1 MNTNDW
7 LTALKPLIQNKIILL
22 AIGIIILNYLY
33 KIILFLIE
41 RNKNYEL
48 KDIDSMTG
56 EKFEH
61 YFANLL
67 RKLEYKKVKV
77 TQYQGDQGIDV
88 LAQNESKKIG
98 YQCKRYK
105 KNVGNKAVQEAH
117 AGKSY
122 YDLNDVFVVTNSYF
136 TKSAKELA
144 HKTGVK
150 LIDRDELY
158 KMIKKTVRNNSIE
171 NTKTIPENNQ
181 K

>member
-1 MNTNDW
+1 MNTNNW
-7 LTALKPLIQNKIILL
+7 LAGLKPLLENKVIWL
-22 AIGIIILNYLY
+22 AIGIIILSYVH
-33 KIILFLIE
+33 KIILLVLE

-48 KDIDSMTG
+48 KDIDLMTG

-67 RKLEYKKVKV
+67 RKSNYKKVKV

-88 LAQNESKKIG
+88 LAQKENRKIG

-122 YDLNDVFVVTNSYF
+122 YNLAEVYVVTNRYF

-144 HKTGVK
+144 HKTGVQ
-150 LIDRDELY
+150 LIDRDGLY
-158 KMIKKTVRNNSIE
+158 KMVRNV
-171 NTKTIPENNQ
+171 TD
-181 K
+181 

>member
-1 MNTNDW
+1 MFIGEYMNTSDW
-7 LTALKPLIQNKIILL
+7 LALVKPLLENKVIWLVV
-22 AIGIIILNYLY
+22 GIMLLNYIY
-33 KIILFLIE
+33 KIITFFIE

-48 KDIDSMTG
+48 KDIDQMTG

-61 YFANLL
+61 YFANVL
-67 RKLEYKKVKV
+67 RKSDYKKVKV

-88 LAQNESKKIG
+88 LAQKENRKIG

-117 AGKSY
+117 AGKSF
-122 YDLNDVFVVTNSYF
+122 YDLEDVYVVTNSYF

-144 HKTGVK
+144 HKTGVY

-158 KMIKKTVRNNSIE
+158 KLIRDITN
-171 NTKTIPENNQ
+171 
-181 K
+181 

>member
-1 MNTNDW
+1 MNTSDW
-7 LTALKPLIQNKIILL
+7 LALVKPLLENKVIWLVV
-22 AIGIIILNYLY
+22 GIMLLNYIY
-33 KIILFLIE
+33 KIITFFIE

-48 KDIDSMTG
+48 KDIDQMTG

-61 YFANLL
+61 YFANVL
-67 RKLEYKKVKV
+67 RKSDYKKVKV

-88 LAQNESKKIG
+88 LAQKENRKIG

-117 AGKSY
+117 AGKSF
-122 YDLNDVFVVTNSYF
+122 YDLEDVYVVTNSYF

-144 HKTGVK
+144 HKTGVY

-158 KMIKKTVRNNSIE
+158 KLIRDITN
-171 NTKTIPENNQ
+171 
-181 K
+181 

>member
-1 MNTNDW
+1 MNANDW
-7 LTALKPLIQNKIILL
+7 ISALKPLLESKIILL
-22 AIGIIILNYLY
+22 AIGIIILNYLH
-33 KIILFLIE
+33 KIILFFIE

-48 KDIDSMTG
+48 KDIDQMTG

-67 RKLEYKKVKV
+67 RKSDYRKVKV

-88 LAQNESKKIG
+88 LAQKENRKIG

-105 KNVGNKAVQEAH
+105 KNVRNKAVQEAH

-122 YDLNDVFVVTNSYF
+122 YDLADVYVVTNSYF

-144 HKTGVK
+144 HKTGVY

-158 KMIKKTVRNNSIE
+158 KMIRIVSD
-171 NTKTIPENNQ
+171 
-181 K
+181 